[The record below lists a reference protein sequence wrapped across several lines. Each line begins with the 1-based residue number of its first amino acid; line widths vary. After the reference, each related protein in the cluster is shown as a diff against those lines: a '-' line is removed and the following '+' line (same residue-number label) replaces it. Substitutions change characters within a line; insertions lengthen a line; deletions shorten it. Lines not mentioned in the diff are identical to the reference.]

1 MKTAKITIKDFEN
14 DGAEIL
20 HAITGNENE
29 IRDWMEVIGQ
39 MVDSAINLL
48 ITDIS
53 VTHNA

>member
-14 DGAEIL
+14 NGAEIL
-20 HAITGNENE
+20 HMTTGNENE

-39 MVDSAINLL
+39 MVNEAFNLL